1 MEKYIFDMYH
11 CSYRIMM
18 TCWRVEA
25 HLRPTFTELSND
37 IEFIVNSAN
46 GQQPSSASTM
56 RTNDDVAVFY
66 SNDVDQLALGLL
78 YRNSGA
84 VDGAFLP

>member
-1 MEKYIFDMYH
+1 MYY

-46 GQQPSSASTM
+46 GQQPSSASAA
-56 RTNDDVAVFY
+56 RTNDDVAIIY
-66 SNDVDQLALGLL
+66 CNHVDQPALL
-78 YRNSGA
+78 YRNSSA
-84 VDGAFLP
+84 ADGPFLP